1 MNGYLPRSFD
11 YFKKKFMRG
20 GNLLQVESIVL
31 KAFKAI
37 KKKMRANPFFFF

>member
-1 MNGYLPRSFD
+1 MVSVINWHLPRSFN
-11 YFKKKFMRG
+11 YFKKKIIRG

-37 KKKMRANPFFFF
+37 KKKNEV